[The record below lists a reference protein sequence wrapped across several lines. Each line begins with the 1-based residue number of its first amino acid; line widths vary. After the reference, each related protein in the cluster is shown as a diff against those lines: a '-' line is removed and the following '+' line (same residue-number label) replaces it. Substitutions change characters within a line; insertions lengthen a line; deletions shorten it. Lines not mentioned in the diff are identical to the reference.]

1 VASVWLVPSRGTHSG
16 GTAPDSHRVPAPRD
30 VSRHPS
36 GCAGRRGPRVRPVAT
51 AFVVVAVL
59 GLVNLL
65 AMLSIGIF
73 VLPATGA
80 LAAAVRLM
88 PAGTVPASPRPIA

>member
-1 VASVWLVPSRGTHSG
+1 
-16 GTAPDSHRVPAPRD
+16 
-30 VSRHPS
+30 
-36 GCAGRRGPRVRPVAT
+36 
-51 AFVVVAVL
+51 VAVL

-80 LAAAVRLM
+80 LAAAVLLM